1 MIFRKSITA
10 KFITTLFVF
19 FLVGQSLGGIFLIGF
34 IRTALSDSLESR
46 IKRAAATMAGV
57 SSGPLLRY
65 DYALIDVYLE
75 EIMKDEDITSVH
87 IFDSNEKVIR
97 ENMKA
102 VDADL
107 GTLNPFLLNKSMTMK
122 MPVTA
127 AGNKIGEV
135 RIDYSA
141 KSINRSIYHS
151 IITISLYQILL
162 LVSTGIV
169 MVFLF
174 NRNIKRPVSRI
185 NEAVERITLGDLTVE
200 VPALGENEIGSIAQ
214 GVRFLLERL
223 LLTVSKLNS
232 TAVNVSMAIKQV
244 NLTYNNVTDGMTRQ
258 SEAVRDVAGVIQNA
272 SRAQAEISE
281 SADTMASFSVENV
294 SSLIE
299 LKATADE
306 IASNTHRLL
315 KATEDLYLVV
325 SQVAESA
332 IEISRTASG
341 ALTAVEDTSA
351 SVEEIGA
358 SIREVEAHARESSKM
373 AGTVQEITSDTGMT
387 TIMSAVEGMDN
398 IATEVQKSFEI
409 VQRLESRSTDIE
421 KVLSVIKDV
430 TEQTSLLSLN
440 AAILAAQAGEYGKSF
455 SVVAD
460 EISALSD
467 RTASST
473 REIGG
478 IVKSIQRDIKDAG
491 SSIVSA
497 KTKVDEG
504 NGLVLTVGRVLKD
517 ILTAS
522 EHSTHM
528 TRAIERATEEQS
540 LGLRQVTGA
549 IEDIRKMMKKIAGAT
564 GEQDKALSFLLD
576 SVGEVKE
583 VADMTKRGMEE
594 QAIGT
599 KGISRNLEL
608 ASERTSRINEAVA
621 NQQKMNVMIA
631 GTMEQIYGIGNAT
644 VKDMEEVS
652 ASLNTLFGEI
662 EILKKEMEV
671 FKIR

>member
-10 KFITTLFVF
+10 KFIAALFVV
-19 FLVGQSLGGIFLIGF
+19 FLVGQSLGGVFLISF
-34 IRTALSDSLESR
+34 MRNALLDSLEIR

-57 SSGPLLRY
+57 SSGPLLSY

-87 IFDSNEKVIR
+87 ILDSSEKVLR
-97 ENMKA
+97 ENLKA
-102 VDADL
+102 ADT
-107 GTLNPFLLNKSMTMK
+107 GVGMVNPFFLKKSMTIK
-122 MPVTA
+122 VPVTA

-141 KSINRSIYHS
+141 KGINKNIYES
-151 IITISLYQILL
+151 MITITLYQVLM

-169 MVFLF
+169 IVFLF
-174 NRNIKRPVSRI
+174 NRNIKRPVSLI
-185 NEAVERITLGDLTVE
+185 NKAIEKITVGDLSVE

-244 NLTYNNVTDGMTRQ
+244 NLTYNNVTGGMTRQ
-258 SEAVRDVAGVIQNA
+258 SEAVRDVTRAVQNA
-272 SRAQAEISE
+272 SKAQAEISD
-281 SADTMASFSVENV
+281 SADKMANFSVENV

-299 LKATADE
+299 LKATAEE

-315 KATEDLYLVV
+315 KATEDLYSVV
-325 SQVAESA
+325 SQITQSA
-332 IEISRTASG
+332 RAITRTASG

-358 SIREVEAHARESSKM
+358 SIREVEEHARESSKM
-373 AGTVQEITSDTGMT
+373 AGAVQEITSDTGMM
-387 TIMSAVEGMDN
+387 TIMNAVEGMDN

-491 SSIVSA
+491 SSINSA

-504 NGLVLTVGRVLKD
+504 NGLVLTVGNVLKD

-522 EHSTHM
+522 EHSTYM
-528 TRAIERATEEQS
+528 TKAIERATEEQS
-540 LGLRQVTGA
+540 RGLKQITGA
-549 IEDIRKMMKKIAGAT
+549 IEDIRKMMKNIAKAT

-576 SVGEVKE
+576 SVGEVKD
-583 VADMTKRGMEE
+583 VADMTKRGTEE

-608 ASERTSRINEAVA
+608 ANERTSRINEAVV
-621 NQQKMNVMIA
+621 NQQKMNDMIA
-631 GTMEQIYGIGNAT
+631 GTMDQINGIGNAT

>member
-10 KFITTLFVF
+10 KFIAALFIV

-34 IRTALSDSLESR
+34 MRTALSDSLEKR
-46 IKRAAATMAGV
+46 IKRAAATMGGV
-57 SSGPLLRY
+57 SSGPLLSY

-75 EIMKDEDITSVH
+75 EVMKDEDITSVH
-87 IFDSNEKVIR
+87 ILDSSEKVIR
-97 ENMKA
+97 ENTKA
-102 VDADL
+102 ADADL
-107 GTLNPFLLNKSMTMK
+107 NTMNPFLLKRSMTMK
-122 MPVTA
+122 VPVTA
-127 AGNKIGEV
+127 GGNKIGEV

-141 KSINRSIYHS
+141 KSINKNIYDS
-151 IITISLYQILL
+151 IITISLYQLL
-162 LVSTGIV
+162 MLVGTGII
-169 MVFLF
+169 MVILF
-174 NRNIKRPVSRI
+174 NRNIKKPVSMI
-185 NEAVERITLGDLTVE
+185 NEAVERITVGDLSTE
-200 VPALGENEIGSIAQ
+200 VPALGENEIGSIAL
-214 GVRFLLERL
+214 GVKFLLERL

-244 NLTYNNVTDGMTRQ
+244 NLTYNNVTGGMTRQ
-258 SEAVRDVAGVIQNA
+258 ADAVRDVTRAIQNA
-272 SRAQAEISE
+272 SRAQAEISD
-281 SADTMASFSVENV
+281 SADKMANFSIENV

-299 LKATADE
+299 LKATAEE

-315 KATEDLYLVV
+315 KATEDLYSVV
-325 SQVAESA
+325 SQVTQAA
-332 IEISRTASG
+332 RAISRTANG

-358 SIREVEAHARESSKM
+358 SIREVEEHARESSKM

-387 TIMSAVEGMDN
+387 TVMNAVEGMDN
-398 IATEVQKSFEI
+398 IAVEVQKSFEI

-491 SSIVSA
+491 SSIDSA
-497 KTKVDEG
+497 KTKVEEG
-504 NGLVLTVGRVLKD
+504 NGLVLTVGNVLKD

-522 EHSTHM
+522 EHSTYM
-528 TRAIERATEEQS
+528 TKAIERATEEQS
-540 LGLRQVTGA
+540 RGLKQITGA
-549 IEDIRKMMKKIAGAT
+549 IEDIRKMMKNIARAT
-564 GEQDKALSFLLD
+564 EEQDKALSFLLD
-576 SVGEVKE
+576 SVGEVKD
-583 VADMTKRGMEE
+583 VADMTKRGTEE

-599 KGISRNLEL
+599 KGISRNVEL
-608 ASERTSRINEAVA
+608 ANERTSRIREAVA
-621 NQQKMNVMIA
+621 NQQKMNDTIA
-631 GTMEQIYGIGNAT
+631 STMDQINGIGNAT

-652 ASLNTLFGEI
+652 ASLSTLFGEI
-662 EILKKEMEV
+662 EILKKEMEA
-671 FKIR
+671 FKVR

>member
-10 KFITTLFVF
+10 KFISAVFVVFLIGQTLGGV
-19 FLVGQSLGGIFLIGF
+19 FLVGF
-34 IRTALSDSLESR
+34 IRTALLDSLEKR
-46 IKRAAATMAGV
+46 IKRAAATIAGV
-57 SSGPLLRY
+57 SSGPLLSY

-75 EIMKDEDITSVH
+75 EILKDEDITSVQ
-87 IFDSNEKVIR
+87 ILDSTEKVIR
-97 ENMKA
+97 ESLKP
-102 VDADL
+102 VDTDTR
-107 GTLNPFLLNKSMTMK
+107 TLNPFYVKTGMTMK
-122 MPVTA
+122 VPVTA
-127 AGNKIGEV
+127 AGNRIGDV
-135 RIDYSA
+135 RIVYSA
-141 KSINRSIYHS
+141 KSINKNISDS
-151 IITISLYQILL
+151 MVTILLYQGLML
-162 LVSTGIV
+162 ASTGLI
-169 MVFLF
+169 MLYLF
-174 NRNIKRPVSRI
+174 NRDIKRPVSMI
-185 NEAVERITLGDLTVE
+185 NKAVERITLGDLSVE
-200 VPALGENEIGSIAQ
+200 VPALGENEIGSIAL

-244 NLTYNNVTDGMTRQ
+244 NLTYNNVTGGMTRQ
-258 SEAVRDVAGVIQNA
+258 SEAVRDVTGAIQLA
-272 SRAQAEISE
+272 SRAQAEISD
-281 SADTMASFSVENV
+281 SADKMASFSVENV

-299 LKATADE
+299 LKATAEE

-315 KATEDLYLVV
+315 KATEDLYSVV
-325 SQVAESA
+325 SQITHSA
-332 IEISRTASG
+332 RAISKTAGG

-358 SIREVEAHARESSKM
+358 SIREVEEHARESSKM
-373 AGTVQEITSDTGMT
+373 AGNVQEITSDTGMS
-387 TIMSAVEGMDN
+387 TIMNAVEGMDN

-421 KVLSVIKDV
+421 KVLLVIKDV

-491 SSIVSA
+491 SSINSA
-497 KTKVDEG
+497 KIKVDEG
-504 NGLVLTVGRVLKD
+504 NGLVLTVGNVLKE

-522 EHSTHM
+522 EHSTYM
-528 TRAIERATEEQS
+528 TKAIERATEEQS
-540 LGLRQVTGA
+540 RGLKQITGA
-549 IEDIRKMMKKIAGAT
+549 IEDIRKMMKNIAKAT
-564 GEQDKALSFLLD
+564 GEQDKALSSLLD

-583 VADMTKRGMEE
+583 VADMTKRGTEE

-608 ASERTSRINEAVA
+608 ANERTSRISEAVA
-621 NQQKMNVMIA
+621 NQQKMNDTIA
-631 GTMEQIYGIGNAT
+631 STMGQINGIGNAT

-671 FKIR
+671 FKTR

>member
-10 KFITTLFVF
+10 KFITALFIV
-19 FLVGQSLGGIFLIGF
+19 FLVGQSLGGVFLIGF
-34 IRTALSDSLESR
+34 LRTALSDSLDKR
-46 IKRAAATMAGV
+46 IRRAASTMAGV
-57 SSGPLLRY
+57 SSGPLLSY
-65 DYALIDVYLE
+65 DYAQIDVYLE

-87 IFDSNEKVIR
+87 IVDSGEKMLR
-97 ENMKA
+97 EIVKSA
-102 VDADL
+102 DADL
-107 GTLNPFLLNKSMTMK
+107 DTLNPFLLRKSMTMK
-122 MPVTA
+122 VPVTA
-127 AGNKIGEV
+127 GGNKIGEV
-135 RIDYSA
+135 RVDYSA
-141 KSINRSIYHS
+141 KSINKNIYDS
-151 IITISLYQILL
+151 MLTITLYQVLMLL
-162 LVSTGIV
+162 STGIV

-174 NRNIKRPVSRI
+174 NRNIKRPVSAI
-185 NEAVERITLGDLTVE
+185 NEAVEKITEGDLATV
-200 VPALGENEIGSIAQ
+200 VPSLGENEIGSIAQ

-223 LLTVSKLNS
+223 LVTVSKLNS

-244 NLTYNNVTDGMTRQ
+244 NLTYNNVTGGMTRQ
-258 SEAVRDVAGVIQNA
+258 SEAVRDVTRAVQSA

-281 SADTMASFSVENV
+281 SADKMANFSVENV

-299 LKATADE
+299 LKATAEE

-315 KATEDLYLVV
+315 KATEDLYTVV
-325 SQVAESA
+325 SQVTQSA
-332 IEISRTASG
+332 RAISRTAGG

-351 SVEEIGA
+351 SVEQIGA
-358 SIREVEAHARESSKM
+358 SIREVEEHARESSKM

-387 TIMSAVEGMDN
+387 TVMNAVEGMDN

-478 IVKSIQRDIKDAG
+478 IVKSIQRDIRDAG
-491 SSIVSA
+491 SSIDSA

-504 NGLVLTVGRVLKD
+504 NGLVLTVGNVLKD

-522 EHSTHM
+522 EHSTQM
-528 TRAIERATEEQS
+528 TKAIERATEEQS
-540 LGLRQVTGA
+540 RGLKQITGA
-549 IEDIRKMMKKIAGAT
+549 IEDIRKMMKNIAKAT
-564 GEQDKALSFLLD
+564 EEQDKSLSYLLD
-576 SVGEVKE
+576 SVGEVKD
-583 VADMTKRGMEE
+583 VADMTKRGTEE

-608 ASERTSRINEAVA
+608 ANERTARIREAVA
-621 NQQKMNVMIA
+621 NQQKMNDMIA
-631 GTMEQIYGIGNAT
+631 GTMDQINGIGNAT

-652 ASLNTLFGEI
+652 ASLSTLFGEI

-671 FKIR
+671 FKVR

>member
-1 MIFRKSITA
+1 MIFKKSITA
-10 KFITTLFVF
+10 KFITAVFVV

-34 IRTALSDSLESR
+34 MRTALSDSLEKR
-46 IKRAAATMAGV
+46 IKRAASTIAGV
-57 SSGPLLRY
+57 SSGPLLSY

-87 IFDSNEKVIR
+87 ILDSGDKIIR
-97 ENMKA
+97 ESAKA
-102 VDADL
+102 ADADL
-107 GTLNPFLLNKSMTMK
+107 GTWNPFLLGKSMTMRV
-122 MPVTA
+122 PVTA
-127 AGNKIGEV
+127 GGNKIGEV

-141 KSINRSIYHS
+141 KSINKNISES
-151 IITISLYQILL
+151 IITILLYQVLM
-162 LVSTGIV
+162 LVSTGLI
-169 MVFLF
+169 MVYLF
-174 NRNIKRPVSRI
+174 NRNIKRPVTMI
-185 NEAVERITLGDLTVE
+185 NKAVERITVGDLSVE
-200 VPALGENEIGSIAQ
+200 VPVLGENEIGSIAQ
-214 GVRFLLERL
+214 GIRFLVERL
-223 LLTVSKLNS
+223 MLTVSKLNS

-244 NLTYNNVTDGMTRQ
+244 NLTYNNVTGGMTRQ
-258 SEAVRDVAGVIQNA
+258 AEAVREVTRAVQNA
-272 SRAQAEISE
+272 SRAQAEISD
-281 SADTMASFSVENV
+281 SADKMANFSVENV

-299 LKATADE
+299 LKATAEE

-315 KATEDLYLVV
+315 KATEDLYSVV
-325 SQVAESA
+325 SQVTQSA
-332 IEISRTASG
+332 RAISKTANG

-358 SIREVEAHARESSKM
+358 SIREVEEHARESSKM

-387 TIMSAVEGMDN
+387 TIMNAVEGMDN

-409 VQRLESRSTDIE
+409 VQRLELRSTDIE

-491 SSIVSA
+491 SSINSA

-504 NGLVLTVGRVLKD
+504 NGLVLTVGNVLKD

-522 EHSTHM
+522 EHSTFM
-528 TRAIERATEEQS
+528 TKAIERATEEQS
-540 LGLRQVTGA
+540 RGLKQITGA
-549 IEDIRKMMKKIAGAT
+549 IEDIRKMMKNIAKAT

-576 SVGEVKE
+576 SVGEVKD
-583 VADMTKRGMEE
+583 VADMTKRGTEE

-608 ASERTSRINEAVA
+608 ANERTAKINDAVA
-621 NQQKMNVMIA
+621 NQQKMNDMIA
-631 GTMEQIYGIGNAT
+631 STMDQINGIGNAT

-662 EILKKEMEV
+662 EILKREMEV
-671 FKIR
+671 FKVR

>member
-1 MIFRKSITA
+1 MIFKKSITA
-10 KFITTLFVF
+10 KFITALFVVF
-19 FLVGQSLGGIFLIGF
+19 MVGQTLGGVFLIGF
-34 IRTALSDSLESR
+34 MRSALLDSLEKR
-46 IKRAAATMAGV
+46 IKRAAATIAGV
-57 SSGPLLRY
+57 SSGPLLSY

-75 EIMKDEDITSVH
+75 EIMKDEDITS
-87 IFDSNEKVIR
+87 IQILDSTEKVIR
-97 ENMKA
+97 ENMKSA
-102 VDADL
+102 DADQRMI
-107 GTLNPFLLNKSMTMK
+107 NPFFVKSGMTMRV
-122 MPVTA
+122 PVTA
-127 AGNKIGEV
+127 AGNRIGDV
-135 RIDYSA
+135 RIVYSA
-141 KSINRSIYHS
+141 KSINKNISDS
-151 IITISLYQILL
+151 TITIVLYQGLM
-162 LVSTGIV
+162 LVSTGLI
-169 MVFLF
+169 MVYLF
-174 NRNIKRPVSRI
+174 NRDIKRPVSLI
-185 NEAVERITLGDLTVE
+185 NKAVERITVGDLSVE
-200 VPALGENEIGSIAQ
+200 VPALGENEIGSIAL

-223 LLTVSKLNS
+223 MLTVSRLNS

-244 NLTYNNVTDGMTRQ
+244 NLTYNNVSGGMTRQ
-258 SEAVRDVAGVIQNA
+258 SEAVRDVTGAIQHA
-272 SRAQAEISE
+272 SRVQAEISE
-281 SADTMASFSVENV
+281 SADKMTSFSVENV

-299 LKATADE
+299 LKATAEE

-315 KATEDLYLVV
+315 KATEDLYAVV
-325 SQVAESA
+325 SQITHSA
-332 IEISRTASG
+332 RAISKTAGG

-358 SIREVEAHARESSKM
+358 SIREVEEHARESSKM
-373 AGTVQEITSDTGMT
+373 AGNVQEITSDTGMS
-387 TIMSAVEGMDN
+387 TIMNAVEGMDN

-421 KVLSVIKDV
+421 KVLLVIKDV

-491 SSIVSA
+491 SSINSA

-504 NGLVLTVGRVLKD
+504 NGLVLTVGNVLKE

-522 EHSTHM
+522 EHSTYM
-528 TRAIERATEEQS
+528 TKAIERATEEQS
-540 LGLRQVTGA
+540 RGLKQITGA
-549 IEDIRKMMKKIAGAT
+549 IEDIRKMMKNIAKAT
-564 GEQDKALSFLLD
+564 GEQDKALSSLLD

-583 VADMTKRGMEE
+583 VADMTKRGTEE

-608 ASERTSRINEAVA
+608 ANERTSRISEAVA
-621 NQQKMNVMIA
+621 NQQKMNTTIA
-631 GTMEQIYGIGNAT
+631 STMDQINGIGNAT

-671 FKIR
+671 FKIK